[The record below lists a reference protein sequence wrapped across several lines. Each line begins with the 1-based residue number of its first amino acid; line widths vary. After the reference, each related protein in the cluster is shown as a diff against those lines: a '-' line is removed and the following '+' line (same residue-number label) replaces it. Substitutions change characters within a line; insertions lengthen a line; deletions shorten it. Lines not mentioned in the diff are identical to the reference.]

1 MNRVFFV
8 VLAKLKLKFAK
19 HLKKRQKNRIIRD
32 NHKNKEITMPKFF
45 VTSEDIHQEE
55 IKITGKDVNHIKNV
69 LRKKIG
75 EELTICNQDLSTD
88 YLCKIIGMQEDSIQC
103 HIIKQLETNSE
114 ANIKVSIFQ
123 GLPKADKMEWVIQ
136 KAVELGVYDIT
147 PIEMKRCVV
156 KLTDKDKIKK
166 LQRWQKIA
174 EVAAKQSGRNRI
186 PSINKI
192 ESIKNICNLCS
203 DYDIVIVAYE
213 NEKENKLKYELQKLK
228 HLPTEDFKI
237 AVLIGPEGGIDA
249 SEIQCLKEKGAK
261 IVTLGNRILRTET
274 VALNVLS
281 IIMYELEI

>member
-1 MNRVFFV
+1 
-8 VLAKLKLKFAK
+8 
-19 HLKKRQKNRIIRD
+19 
-32 NHKNKEITMPKFF
+32 MPKFF

-75 EELTICNQDLSTD
+75 EELTICNQDHSTD
-88 YLCKIIGMQEDSIQC
+88 YLCNIIEMEEDSIQC

-192 ESIKNICNLCS
+192 QSIKNICNLCS

-228 HLPTEDFKI
+228 DLPTEDFKI
-237 AVLIGPEGGIDA
+237 AVLIGPEGGIDS
-249 SEIQCLKEKGAK
+249 SEIELLKEKGVK